1 MSTPVKYLKDESNN
15 TFSPAVSVD
24 SIFTKGGG
32 KLVDYIYPIGSIYM
46 SVNSTNPSQLFGG
59 TWTQLKDRFLLG
71 VGDTYKTVSS
81 TGGVTTHQHTFGIRS
96 TSSKNLTAGNSVG
109 ATLNGG
115 NSATTDNTKI
125 ASGQSINVNSVLG
138 SGSAWDYMDGDVW
151 VSKGTTT
158 NVNNLP
164 PYLTVYMWKR
174 TK

>member
-1 MSTPVKYLKDESNN
+1 MSTPIKYLKDESNN

-71 VGDTYKTVSS
+71 VGNTYKTVSS
-81 TGGVTTHQHTFGIRS
+81 TGGEATHTLTVSEMPSHIHGITTWKNSDNPTWGSGASSTKDGAFANVFSTGDGTSQTTGDNSQWYGINNS
-96 TSSKNLTAGNSVG
+96 GNS
-109 ATLNGG
+109 
-115 NSATTDNTKI
+115 
-125 ASGQSINVNSVLG
+125 QPH
-138 SGSAWDYMDGDVW
+138 
-151 VSKGTTT
+151 
-158 NVNNLP
+158 NNMP